1 MGKVKEA
8 LNTVKGGFAYLLMLE
23 DKLIAALDPNG
34 FRPLSIG
41 KMANGAIVVSSET
54 CAFEVVG
61 AEWIRDVNPGEVV
74 IIDDNGIT
82 YDNYTTDTQL
92 AVCSMEYIYFAR
104 PDSNIQGSMSI
115 QPVNV
120 WGLNW
125 HVNSNMKQ
133 ILWSVYLIHHLAQ
146 PWDLRKNLAY
156 QMKWA

>member
-1 MGKVKEA
+1 MI
-8 LNTVKGGFAYLLMLE
+8 E

-92 AVCSMEYIYFAR
+92 AVCSMEYIY
-104 PDSNIQGSMSI
+104 SI
-115 QPVNV
+115 EQTAN
-120 WGLNW
+120 
-125 HVNSNMKQ
+125 
-133 ILWSVYLIHHLAQ
+133 
-146 PWDLRKNLAY
+146 
-156 QMKWA
+156 